1 MESAATIPATE
12 AAASSSATDRRLEQ
26 LPIQWEGYLRKR
38 GDWLPRWDY
47 YLVVLDGLRVSYYD
61 RLDGP
66 PAKPHAPS
74 LLVANHTTSSH
85 PSSLPNKVRG
95 SGSIAKP
102 RGVYTIQSFHQDTE
116 QAKVFKFSLTMVEK
130 QRVMHFQA
138 DSSLE
143 LVLWK
148 QMIKA
153 ALDQDVVRRN
163 CHKPTTESPSPA
175 LNDSPLPPYAVDL
188 AALYDAYG
196 DVCRQVGNFA
206 MLLPC
211 LHPNVVV
218 TSNYPPCVPMSGTF
232 HGLGWHTGFL
242 KYMTTLHDAVDMS
255 HFRVTSMAREGDLAV
270 VSGKETLVNKANKRR
285 FRQVWRHEL
294 RFEVDGRVSH
304 INIMGD
310 SVASSVAFSSGA
322 TGPALLAIKDK
333 SAAAV
338 PTSVSS
344 PPGELRVVCVSAE
357 GLKAKKTAA
366 PTVKFA
372 LTGFPH
378 LMVKGG
384 ADKQQQQQPLA
395 FQPTVYSTRLPAKIV
410 PLKDRQGHATAYA
423 VYWAETVDLNFS
435 GAVPGTVSHLFVEV
449 WVDGFLGD
457 ELVGVTRINLASV
470 LALSHDA
477 TSDEELALGQIPQWY
492 DLVKPEVYSKAENP
506 KTATTVGRLQLS
518 LAFFSREDSVA
529 DVVASPSR
537 GPRKSLDRLAQL
549 HLAATS
555 SSSLKARSSS
565 SNLMD
570 PRRLSSS
577 DEMDLHAMHNFTVSG
592 TKFRIYSRYQLIR
605 AIGHGAYG
613 VVIAASDQVTGNAV
627 AIKNIPKTFD
637 DLVDAKRI
645 VREIRLMRHLT
656 HPNIVHVL
664 DVMRPPSLAKFED
677 TYIVTDLME
686 TDLHRV
692 VQSPEPL
699 ECDHIAY
706 MTYQLLAAVRYMHSA
721 NVLHR
726 DIKPSNVLVNRDCLV
741 KVCDFGLARGISS
754 SSSVNASTPSS
765 STSSTSSSTHGEL
778 VDATP
783 DAALTEY
790 VVTRWYRAPEL
801 LLSSKYSYPVDTWSV
816 GCIVAEMFN
825 RTALFPGHDH
835 VHQLQLVT
843 SVLGSPSVADLGFVT
858 NEKAK
863 RWLSK
868 QATQVP
874 RPWTSV
880 VPSAP
885 PDAIDLLQNLLKFDP
900 RQRISIDDALRH
912 PFVAPYMDD
921 DAEVLAPTPFDF
933 SFEQLDPLD
942 KPALQRLI
950 FQDVCHFHP
959 DALDELT
966 AATTSTTSTTS

>member
-130 QRVMHFQA
+130 QRVMHFQV

-153 ALDQDVVRRN
+153 AVDQDVVRRN

-344 PPGELRVVCVSAE
+344 PPGELRV
-357 GLKAKKTAA
+357 
-366 PTVKFA
+366 
-372 LTGFPH
+372 
-378 LMVKGG
+378 
-384 ADKQQQQQPLA
+384 
-395 FQPTVYSTRLPAKIV
+395 
-410 PLKDRQGHATAYA
+410 DRQGHATAYA

-549 HLAATS
+549 HLVATS

-778 VDATP
+778 LDVTP

-966 AATTSTTSTTS
+966 AATSTTSTTS